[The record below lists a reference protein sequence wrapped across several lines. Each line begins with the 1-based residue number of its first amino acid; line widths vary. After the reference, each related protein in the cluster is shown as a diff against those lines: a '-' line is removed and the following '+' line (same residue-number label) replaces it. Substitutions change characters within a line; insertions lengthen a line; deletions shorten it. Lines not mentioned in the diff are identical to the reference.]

1 MNKPKFWDK
10 INFITILLLPFSL
23 IVSFLVYLR
32 RKFTKSLKFN
42 LPIICVGNIYVGGTG
57 KTPISIFFAKE
68 FSKLGKNPS
77 IIRKYYKNHID
88 EYELIKNEFKNLI
101 INKSR
106 KIALQQAEKANYDL
120 AILDDGLQDYEI
132 KKNLNIVCFNSE
144 QLVGNGFVFPSG
156 PLRENLSVLKNSDI
170 IIINGIKNIQFEKKI
185 LKINKNL
192 EIFYSYYKP
201 LNINDFENKKLLALA
216 GIGNPENFFK
226 LIEQNNLKIEKK
238 LIFPDHYIFSEAEA
252 QNIVREAKE
261 NKYQIIMTEKDYF
274 KLKNY
279 KLENTNYLKVS
290 LEIENKEKLLKRIY
304 KIYD

>member
-77 IIRKYYKNHID
+77 IIRKYYKNHVD

-170 IIINGIKNIQFEKKI
+170 IIINGMKNIQFEKKI